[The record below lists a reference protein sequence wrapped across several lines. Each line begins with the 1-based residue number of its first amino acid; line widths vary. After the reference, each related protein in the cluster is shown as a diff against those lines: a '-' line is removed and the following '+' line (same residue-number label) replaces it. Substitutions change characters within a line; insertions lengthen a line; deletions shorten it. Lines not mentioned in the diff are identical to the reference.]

1 MITRITGTL
10 ARLGDSEAW
19 INVGP
24 FEYEVFVPEFA
35 RRHLQPLVGQEVT
48 LRTLE
53 YIEGNPQ
60 QGRLTPRMIG
70 FLSDVELE
78 FFEMI
83 CSVDGMGV
91 KKTLRSMVRPVRDI
105 ADAIE
110 QQNVKELS
118 LLPGIGPAI
127 AERIVAK
134 LRRKMAKFAL
144 MVARELPAEL
154 AGDRTILTDAFNAL
168 VSLGYNAAEAREKL
182 DAVCQGKTKFKTVE
196 DIILAIY
203 QHDRG

>member
-10 ARLGDSEAW
+10 ARLGDTEAW
-19 INVGP
+19 ISVGA

-168 VSLGYNAAEAREKL
+168 LSLGYNAAEAREKL

-203 QHDRG
+203 QQDRG